1 MMAFGLAGETG
12 VVGEEEGDGDRKCER
27 ASWVVRMGWVRLMSR
42 EA

>member
-1 MMAFGLAGETG
+1 MMALGLVGETG
-12 VVGEEEGDGDRKCER
+12 AGDEGEGDRKCER